1 VIDSHMSAH
10 PIGVPATPAERFA
23 ARIIA
28 GVLFE
33 AEAADLA
40 ARPEGARL
48 LRGHM
53 GVLKGLFVED
63 QPFEVLRGTLDAM
76 GVTARMRE
84 DYDALRGL

>member
-1 VIDSHMSAH
+1 MS
-10 PIGVPATPAERFA
+10 GEPATPAERFA

-33 AEAADLA
+33 AGAADLA
-40 ARPEGARL
+40 GRPEGARL
-48 LRGHM
+48 VGMHL
-53 GVLKGLFVED
+53 GVLKGLFVEG

-76 GVTARMRE
+76 GVMARMRE